1 MSEVAVTS
9 APTEL
14 SLNDDQLDLIKRT
27 VLRPSKREATDDELA
42 LLAHQARRTGLDPLA
57 RQIYGIYRYDN
68 RAGGEVM
75 TIQTSIDGFRLT
87 AQRSGRYLGQTPA
100 YWCGP
105 DLKWHEVW
113 NQKGN
118 PVAAKVGVYVKG
130 APEPTWAVAKFSGY
144 ADERSYIWKSMPDV
158 MLAKC
163 AEALALRKAFPAEL
177 SGLYTS
183 DEMDQAGGETPAA
196 PTQIEPPSKL
206 DEFKTIAAEF
216 EFDDETK
223 RAIWDWVRAD
233 EHNLEV
239 ATEFLNDG
247 NPGALIAGVE
257 FNVKHEVVDA
267 EVVE

>member
-1 MSEVAVTS
+1 M
-9 APTEL
+9 
-14 SLNDDQLDLIKRT
+14 
-27 VLRPSKREATDDELA
+27 
-42 LLAHQARRTGLDPLA
+42 
-57 RQIYGIYRYDN
+57 
-68 RAGGEVM
+68 
-75 TIQTSIDGFRLT
+75 
-87 AQRSGRYLGQTPA
+87 
-100 YWCGP
+100 
-105 DLKWHEVW
+105 
-113 NQKGN
+113 
-118 PVAAKVGVYVKG
+118 AKY
-130 APEPTWAVAKFSGY
+130 SGY

-206 DEFKTIAAEF
+206 DEFKTLAAEF

-233 EHNLEV
+233 EQNLEV
-239 ATEFLNDG
+239 ATQLLNDG